1 VAHFS
6 HAGYALAMTDEQP
19 SRHGSSGIAGL
30 SPLRLLGKTFK
41 RLFADEA
48 IPLAGNIAFRTLF
61 SIFPFLIFLTAIAG
75 FIGTADQ
82 ARAAVTFL
90 IDVVPDALVK
100 PLSGEITSILTVPRA
115 DLLSIAALLTIWS
128 AMAGVDSVRVGL
140 NRAYDLKD
148 RRPAW
153 LVYLIDILF
162 IVAAAGMFVAFSFL
176 IVLLPLA
183 LRFAAS
189 HGIDIAG
196 RLASLQQ
203 MRIPLALFVLF
214 LGVLAA
220 HVVLPARRMPLHRIL
235 PGVLL
240 TVLVWGVLALGF
252 SWWVLEFHTF
262 TSTYASLSG
271 LFAAMFF
278 LYLAALV
285 LILGGEVN
293 RVLHLLA
300 EKNNVPDKPD
310 LRE

>member
-1 VAHFS
+1 M
-6 HAGYALAMTDEQP
+6 ALTMTQDPISGPP
-19 SRHGSSGIAGL
+19 SMGTF
-30 SPLRLLGKTFK
+30 RLLAKSFR

-48 IPLAGNIAFRTLF
+48 VPLAGNIAFRTLF

-75 FIGTADQ
+75 FFGTEDQ
-82 ARAAVTFL
+82 ARAAVDLL
-90 IDVVPDALVK
+90 IGVVPETLVK
-100 PLSGEITSILTVPRA
+100 PLAGEITSILTVPRA

-162 IVAAAGMFVAFSFL
+162 VVASALMFLVFSFV

-183 LRFAAS
+183 LSFAAS
-189 HGIDIAG
+189 HGIETAA
-196 RLASLQQ
+196 RFTSLQQ
-203 MRIPLALFVLF
+203 MRYPIAVLVIFLA
-214 LGVLAA
+214 VLAA
-220 HVVLPARRMPLHRIL
+220 HVVLPARRMPFRRIL

-240 TVLVWGVLALGF
+240 TVIVWGILALGF
-252 SWWVLEFHTF
+252 SWWILQFHTF
-262 TSTYASLSG
+262 SSTYASLSG

-285 LILGGEVN
+285 LIFGGEIN
-293 RVLHLLA
+293 RVIDLLVTQNA
-300 EKNNVPDKPD
+300 VPDKPD

>member
-1 VAHFS
+1 
-6 HAGYALAMTDEQP
+6 MTDETAN
-19 SRHGSSGIAGL
+19 GV
-30 SPLRLLGKTFK
+30 SPVRLLAESFR

-48 IPLAGNIAFRTLF
+48 VPLAGNIAFRTLF
-61 SIFPFLIFLTAIAG
+61 SIFPFLIFLTALAG
-75 FIGTADQ
+75 FFGTEDQ
-82 ARAAVTFL
+82 AKAAVDFL
-90 IDVVPDALVK
+90 LGVAPETLVK
-100 PLSGEITSILTVPRA
+100 PLAGEITSILTVPRA
-115 DLLSIAALLTIWS
+115 DLLSLAALLTIWS

-148 RRPAW
+148 TRPGW
-153 LVYLIDILF
+153 FIYLIDILF
-162 IVAAAGMFVAFSFL
+162 VVAAAAIFLAFSIL

-189 HGIDIAG
+189 HGIETA
-196 RLASLQQ
+196 AQFTSLQQ
-203 MRIPLALFVLF
+203 MRIPLSLLLIF
-214 LGVLAA
+214 LGVLAS
-220 HVVLPARRMPLHRIL
+220 HLTLPARRLPLRRIL

-240 TVLVWGVLALGF
+240 TVVVWGVLALGF
-252 SWWVLEFHTF
+252 SWWVLEFNSF

-293 RVLHLLA
+293 RVIDLLSTQ
-300 EKNNVPDKPD
+300 NNLPEKPD

>member
-1 VAHFS
+1 MTEDLPRSVS
-6 HAGYALAMTDEQP
+6 PVLLLAE
-19 SRHGSSGIAGL
+19 S
-30 SPLRLLGKTFK
+30 FK

-48 IPLAGNIAFRTLF
+48 VPLAGNIAFRTLF
-61 SIFPFLIFLTAIAG
+61 SIFPFLIFLTALAG
-75 FIGTADQ
+75 FFGTEDQ
-82 ARAAVTFL
+82 AKAAVDFL
-90 IDVVPDALVK
+90 LGVAPETLVK
-100 PLSGEITSILTVPRA
+100 PLASEITSILTVPRA

-148 RRPAW
+148 RRPGW
-153 LVYLIDILF
+153 YIYLIDILF
-162 IVAAAGMFVAFSFL
+162 VVAAAAIFLAFSFL

-183 LRFAAS
+183 LRFAAT
-189 HGIDIAG
+189 HGIETAA
-196 RLASLQQ
+196 RFASLQQ
-203 MRIPLALFVLF
+203 MRIPLAVLLILF
-214 LGVLAA
+214 GVLAA
-220 HVVLPARRMPLHRIL
+220 HLVLPARRLAFRRIL

-240 TVLVWGVLALGF
+240 TVVVWGVLALGF
-252 SWWVLEFHTF
+252 SWWVLEFNSF

-293 RVLHLLA
+293 RVIDLLSTQSNLP
-300 EKNNVPDKPD
+300 EKPD